1 MIKQIIVI
9 LSLFVSSTI
18 AIPKTVPYNPIP
30 SRDHFV
36 IYNQIYKN
44 NPKLEHTYVY
54 RLAGVIIK
62 AAKKHDLNPRKLS
75 AILAQECRYKL
86 DCINKVTKDY
96 GIGQINQKTIKAFKL
111 DKARLLQDLEYSVDS
126 SAMVLADFKRVFG
139 RREFH
144 WYCRYNVGTAPMNLI
159 KDKCDRYKT
168 MVARFM

>member
-9 LSLFVSSTI
+9 LSLFVPSTI

-44 NPKLEHTYVY
+44 NPKLEHNYVY

-62 AAKKHDLNPRKLS
+62 AAKKYDLNPKKLS

-86 DCINKVTKDY
+86 NCINHKTKDY
-96 GIGQINQKTIKAFKL
+96 SIGQINIKTVIAFKL
-111 DKARLLQDLEYSVDS
+111 NKKRLLEDLEYSVDS
-126 SAMVLADFKRVFG
+126 SAMILANFKRMYG
-139 RREFH
+139 KKEKN
-144 WYCRYNVGTAPMNLI
+144 WWTRYNSSNSFKRAQYEQLVS
-159 KDKCDRYKT
+159 
-168 MVARFM
+168 RFM